1 MFRAIQDSGEIEVK
15 ATTDSHVVGADNA
28 ALAAAWLAVMGWG
41 DPEALR
47 YLACS
52 LEHVDDEELGNG
64 D

>member
-1 MFRAIQDSGEIEVK
+1 MFRAIQDSAEIEVK
-15 ATTDSHVVGADNA
+15 PTTDPHIMNADNA

-52 LEHVDDEELGNG
+52 LDHVDDEELGTG

>member
-1 MFRAIQDSGEIEVK
+1 MVRAVQDSGEIEVK
-15 ATTDSHVVGADNA
+15 ATTDSHVVAADNA

-52 LEHVDDEELGNG
+52 LDRVDDEEVGTG